1 MTALFSLEL
10 PCVPSPP
17 MSMNEARG
25 AHWRKV
31 RDRVDPW
38 RDATAWVAKQHRKR
52 VHALIAEHGL
62 PLVVRVTLPYK
73 VHRTRDAHNTTSLTI
88 KAIVDGI
95 VLAGWVSDDS
105 ERYVEVADPL
115 LVVGGLPKI
124 ELLAKPALEDAVD
137 GRVR

>member
-1 MTALFSLEL
+1 MTALFTLEL
-10 PCVPSPP
+10 PCVPAPP

-62 PLVVRVTLPYK
+62 PLVVRVTIPYT
-73 VHRTRDAHNTTSLTI
+73 VNRRRDSHNAAPVV
-88 KAIVDGI
+88 KAVVDGL
-95 VLAGWVSDDS
+95 VTAGWVSDDS

-124 ELLAKPALEDAVD
+124 ELLAKGQES
-137 GRVR
+137 

>member
-10 PCVPSPP
+10 PTVPSPP

-62 PLVVRVTLPYK
+62 PLVVRVTIPYT
-73 VHRTRDAHNTTSLTI
+73 VNRRRDAHNVTGTVC
-88 KAIVDGI
+88 KAVIDGLQ
-95 VLAGWVSDDS
+95 LAGWVADDTPDWI
-105 ERYVEVADPL
+105 EVADPL

-124 ELLAKPALEDAVD
+124 ELLAKVEA
-137 GRVR
+137 G